1 MILIHQSRFGVA
13 VAALL
18 LQAGSVGVTLAGDDV
33 SSWDGDARSAARLI
47 AGSPSTGA
55 GTAGRG
61 AVLRA
66 GVEIRLKQG
75 WHTYWRYPGDAGV
88 PPIFDFKGSQNVKSV
103 EVLWPAPQRITED
116 GGTSIGYLADVIF
129 PLRIVPQN
137 AAKPVMLALKLDY
150 AICEKLCVPAQ
161 AKADL
166 LLGKGLAS
174 QDAALARA
182 EARVPQKR
190 ALGQGGR
197 IAITSVRREAAAPH
211 PRVVVELA
219 APDDAA
225 VDLFAEGPT
234 AQWALPVPSRLDG
247 AGAGHRRFVFEL
259 DGLPSGAS
267 DRDVTLTLTAVMP
280 QHAIEV
286 THRLD

>member
-1 MILIHQSRFGVA
+1 MILIPQSRFGVA

-18 LQAGSVGVTLAGDDV
+18 LQAGSVALAGDDV
-33 SSWDGDARSAARLI
+33 SRWDGDARSAARLI
-47 AGSPSTGA
+47 AGSQTADA
-55 GTAGRG
+55 GTAGSGPILRG
-61 AVLRA
+61 
-66 GVEIRLKQG
+66 GVEIRLKHG

-88 PPIFDFKGSQNVKSV
+88 PPLFNFKESQNVKSV

-116 GGTSIGYLADVIF
+116 GGTSIGYLADLIF
-129 PLRIVPQN
+129 PLRVVPQN
-137 AAKPVMLALKLDY
+137 AAKPVTLVLKLDY

-161 AKADL
+161 AKIEL
-166 LLGKGLAS
+166 LLGKGPAS
-174 QDAALARA
+174 QDSALAAA

-197 IAITSVRREAAAPH
+197 LAITSVRREAASPH

-234 AQWALPVPSRLDG
+234 PHWALPVPSRLDG
-247 AGAGHRRFVFEL
+247 ATAGHKRFEFEL

-267 DRDVTLTLTAVMP
+267 DRDVTLTLTAVTP

-286 THRLD
+286 RHRLD